1 MKKNIMGTK
10 SLIGLKRK
18 TVNKINSI
26 KEIPLVFAVDDNYA
40 PFLGVALKSIMSK
53 ADKNY
58 FYRVYVLNTG
68 ISSKNIRKLKVY
80 NTSRSSIEFVDVS
93 KQLDSIGY
101 KLHLRDYYTNTI
113 YYRFFIPALFP
124 QYEKIIY
131 LDCDIVLNEDIS
143 KLYNTDLGDNILAA
157 VPEEVMCSVPVF
169 GEYSEEFLDVP
180 REKYFNS
187 GILVINTAKYKEF
200 DIEGGF
206 TDMLKKHKFEVAPDQ
221 DYLNVLCAGKVCYLD
236 TGWNK
241 TPIVNPDFN
250 ESDLKLIHFKLNYKP
265 WFYDGVM
272 YEKYFWKYA
281 LQTPFYRE
289 LLDKKANYGDANRE
303 KDSLAYKKLMQ
314 MAYDYI
320 HSINNYKRIK
330 QGLI

>member
-1 MKKNIMGTK
+1 MIMIMK
-10 SLIGLKRK
+10 S
-18 TVNKINSI
+18 KIA

-40 PFLGVALKSIMSK
+40 PFLGVALKSIFDK

-58 FYRVYVLNTG
+58 FYKIYVLNTG
-68 ISSKNIRKLKVY
+68 ISAKNLRKLKVY
-80 NTSRSSIEFVDVS
+80 NTAISSIEFVDVS

-124 QYEKIIY
+124 EYDKIIY
-131 LDCDIVLNEDIS
+131 LDCDIILNEDIA
-143 KLYNTDLGDNILAA
+143 KLFNVDLKDNILAA
-157 VPEEVMCSVPVF
+157 VPEEVMSSVPLF

-187 GILVINTAKYKEF
+187 GILVINTKKYREF

-206 TDMLKKHKFEVAPDQ
+206 IDMLKKHKFEVAPDQ
-221 DYLNVLCAGKVCYLD
+221 DYLNVLCAGKVFYLD

-241 TPIVNPDFN
+241 TPICNPIFN
-250 ESDLKLIHFKLNYKP
+250 DIDLKLIHFKLNYKP

-281 LQTPFYRE
+281 KQTSFYKE
-289 LLDKKANYGDANRE
+289 LLEKKANYGEANRE
-303 KDSLAYKKLMQ
+303 KDLLAYKKLMQ
-314 MAYDYI
+314 MAHDYI
-320 HSINNYKRIK
+320 HGINNYKRIK